1 VLAWSVATGLVVL
14 SLGRVDWSAVGGRVA
29 AAHPGWLVAALV
41 ANAGILMLWAVQW
54 RLFVPPSRPVSLG
67 RMLDVTAAMA
77 LVCNSVPFF
86 AGQVTG
92 LHLLATRGGVGHAAA
107 LSVTA
112 LDQLAEGTAKLAVLL
127 LLAAVIPLPPDLRS
141 GLLALLV
148 GVTGLAVVLVLL
160 SRRAGWL
167 RGAARAARTRWIGDL
182 LRFASEG
189 ARHLRPLGRPRTVA
203 AGAALALGMK
213 AAEAGGILAV
223 QHALGV
229 TLPLWTVPLVL
240 ASVNLATMVSLAP
253 ANLGVYEAAAFVAYR
268 WAGVPAETALGLA
281 LIQHL
286 CFLVPMLGCGWVA
299 VSLWER
305 GTGRRGHGARR
316 RVASPA
322 GAGGDTTGD

>member
-1 VLAWSVATGLVVL
+1 MAWSVATLLVVL
-14 SLGRVDWSAVGGRVA
+14 SLGRFDWGAVGGRVA
-29 AAHPGWLVAALV
+29 AAHPGWLVAAMA
-41 ANAGILMLWAVQW
+41 ANAAILVLWAVQW
-54 RLFVPPSRPVSLG
+54 RLFVPRSRPVSLR
-67 RMLDVTAAMA
+67 RMLDVTAGMA

-127 LLAAVIPLPPDLRS
+127 LLATVIPLPPDLRN
-141 GLLALLV
+141 GLLALLI
-148 GVTGLAVVLVLL
+148 GVAGLAVALVLIL
-160 SRRAGWL
+160 RRERRL
-167 RGAARAARTRWIGDL
+167 RRAARAARTRWIGDL
-182 LRFASEG
+182 LRFAAEG
-189 ARHLRPLGRPRTVA
+189 ARHLRPLRRPRTVA

-213 AAEAGGILAV
+213 AAEAAGILAV

-229 TLPLWTVPLVL
+229 SLPLWTVPLVL
-240 ASVNLATMVSLAP
+240 ASVGLATMVSLAP

-286 CFLVPMLGCGWVA
+286 CFLVPMLGCGWMA
-299 VSLWER
+299 VSLWDR
-305 GTGRRGHGARR
+305 RTGRRARAAR
-316 RVASPA
+316 WRVGPPA
-322 GAGGDTTGD
+322 GAASETAGD